1 MTAKKQVDTS
11 IPNLDNSQLEH
22 LLEQRHTI
30 AKELHD
36 STSKAQAE
44 SALAELTSIDE
55 AAQMALLKAMAKLK
69 DTDAADVLLAIN
81 ELTTNKAIRKEAR
94 RALIQLAGAKIYPS
108 WTPEPEA
115 GPTVAVTNPPRFW
128 KGFVTETREEGELE
142 LVLCWEQGFEY
153 GEARLMAFM
162 LDLWEAGVKNF
173 TTEVGSKRH
182 IESRLGNTRLRYS
195 KSIGREIRILDCT
208 LAEGRRLIQEALS
221 VNAWRGTTP
230 YKEYRHHRPT
240 VEQLVLHAPELDIDR
255 GRTFINPDLEPDEI
269 VGDFIGAWT
278 MGDFGLCFDLLTSD
292 SPLSGGLSRDEW
304 IDLRRKWAD
313 EAHPSDYEPSFLR
326 ERERS
331 QQSIWLPS
339 SVLSDRIST
348 QREVEIG
355 WSLELTDTP
364 LSGTLSE
371 MPMGTAVYKET
382 GRHWFWT
389 SYTLLKEEDAWR
401 IQRMKDDG
409 ARAQSLLIA
418 ELQQQLKT
426 IDERNQEIV
435 ATHQPNEPDAQQY
448 YEEIISGS
456 IKALHYDDALL
467 VKLPLDRTIYD
478 DAYSRAHGLS
488 LSERAIVYLEAITQ
502 RFPKDYDIGRI
513 LQLLAVSQADLSEQY
528 KQDNMDVLAEH
539 FFELAMDN
547 LQKAIAINNTAL
559 AHIILAELYM
569 TNNRKEEALAELQLA
584 RTLTDNRDEEAQIEA
599 DLASMAMV
607 DEHYDEAIEHYKR
620 VAEINPNYN
629 GVLINLGLAY
639 RRQEK
644 YDEAIAYYQRALE
657 ANPDEVPVY
666 AELGT
671 IYMTTQQ
678 LDKAVE
684 IVEQGL
690 RHRPNSAHLHALL
703 AAIYAEKGNRRRAQS
718 ELAEAERIN
727 PDLEVV
733 QAVREM
739 LHPKRK

>member
-1 MTAKKQVDTS
+1 MTAKKQGNSS
-11 IPNLDNSQLEH
+11 IPHVDSDQLEH
-22 LLEQRHTI
+22 LLDQRHTI
-30 AKELHD
+30 AQELHS

-44 SALAELTSIDE
+44 RALAELTSIDE
-55 AAQMALLKAMAKLK
+55 AAQLVLLKAMAKLQ

-81 ELTTNKAIRKEAR
+81 ELTPNKAIRKEAR

-108 WTPEPEA
+108 WTPEPEL
-115 GPTVAVTNPPRFW
+115 GPALVINNPPRFW

-162 LDLWEAGVKNF
+162 LDFWQTGVRNF
-173 TTEVGSKRH
+173 TTEVGTKRH
-182 IESRLGNTRLRYS
+182 IESRLGNTRVRYS
-195 KSIGREIRILDCT
+195 KSIEREIRIIDCT
-208 LAEGRRLIQEALS
+208 LSEGRRLIQEALS

-230 YKEYRHHRPT
+230 FKEYRHNLPT
-240 VEQLVLHAPELDIDR
+240 VEQLVLHAPDLDEDR
-255 GRTFINPDLEPDEI
+255 GKTFINPDLEPDEV

-278 MGDFGLCFDLLTSD
+278 MGDFGLCFDLLISD
-292 SPLSGGLSRDEW
+292 SPLNEGLSRDEW
-304 IDLRRKWAD
+304 IDLRRKWAN
-313 EAHPSDYEPSFLR
+313 EANPSSYEPSFLR

-331 QQSIWLPS
+331 QESIWLPTLA
-339 SVLSDRIST
+339 LSDRIST
-348 QREVEIG
+348 RREVEIG
-355 WSLELTDTP
+355 WSLELTNTP
-364 LSGTLSE
+364 ISGTLPE

-389 SYTLLKEEDAWR
+389 SYTLVKEEEAWR

-409 ARAQSLLIA
+409 ASAQGLSIA
-418 ELQQQLKT
+418 ELQQQLET
-426 IDERNQEIV
+426 IDDRNQEIV
-435 ATHQPNEPDAQQY
+435 STHQPNEPGAQQY

-467 VKLPLDRTIYD
+467 VKLPLDRKIYD

-488 LSERAIVYLEAITQ
+488 LPERAIVYLEAIIQ
-502 RFPKDYDIGRI
+502 RFPKDYDINKI
-513 LQLLAVSQADLSEQY
+513 LQLLAVSQADLAEQY
-528 KQDNMDVLAEH
+528 KQDDMNELAEH
-539 FFELAMDN
+539 FNEMAMDN
-547 LQKAIAINNTAL
+547 LHKAIALNNTAL
-559 AHIILAELYM
+559 AHIILAEMLM
-569 TNNRKEEALAELQLA
+569 TNNRKEEAIAELDLA
-584 RTLTDNRDEEAQIEA
+584 KTLSSNRDEEAQIEA
-599 DLASMAMV
+599 DLATMAMQ
-607 DEHYDEAIEHYKR
+607 DQKYDEAIEHYKR

-644 YDEAIAYYQRALE
+644 YDEAISYYQQSLE
-657 ANPDEVPVY
+657 AYPNETPIY

-678 LDKAVE
+678 FDKAIE

-690 RHRPNSAHLHALL
+690 RRRPDSPHLHALL
-703 AAIYAEKGNRRRAQS
+703 AAIYSEKGDRRRAQA

-733 QAVREM
+733 QAVRAM

>member
-1 MTAKKQVDTS
+1 MTAKKQRDSSVPHVD
-11 IPNLDNSQLEH
+11 NAQLEH

-44 SALAELTSIDE
+44 RALAELTSIDE
-55 AAQMALLKAMAKLK
+55 AAQMALLKAMAKLQ
-69 DTDAADVLLAIN
+69 DADAADVLLAIN
-81 ELTTNKAIRKEAR
+81 ELTPNKAIRKEAR

-108 WTPEPEA
+108 WTPEPEP
-115 GPTVAVTNPPRFW
+115 GPALVITNPPRFW

-182 IESRLGNTRLRYS
+182 IETRLGNTKVRYS
-195 KSIGREIRILDCT
+195 KSIGREIRIIDCT

-221 VNAWRGTTP
+221 VNDWRGTTP
-230 YKEYRHHRPT
+230 YKEFRHHRPT
-240 VEQLVLHAPELDIDR
+240 VEQLVLHAPELDVDR
-255 GRTFINPDLEPDEI
+255 GKTFINPDLEPDEI

-278 MGDFGLCFDLLTSD
+278 TGDFGLCFDLLTSD
-292 SPLSGGLSRDEW
+292 SSLSEGLSRDEW
-304 IDLRRKWAD
+304 IGLRRKWAD

-331 QQSIWLPS
+331 QQSIWLPTS
-339 SVLSDRIST
+339 ALSDRIST
-348 QREVEIG
+348 QREVEIS
-355 WSLELTDTP
+355 WSLELTDSP
-364 LSGTLSE
+364 LSGTLPE

-389 SYTLLKEEDAWR
+389 SYTLVKEEDAWR

-409 ARAQSLLIA
+409 ASAQSLSIA
-418 ELQQQLKT
+418 ELQQRLKT
-426 IDERNQEIV
+426 IDERNREIV
-435 ATHQPNEPDAQQY
+435 ENHRPDEPDAQEY
-448 YEEIISGS
+448 YEEIIWRS
-456 IKALHYDDALL
+456 IQALHYDDALL
-467 VKLPLDRTIYD
+467 VKLPLDRTLYD
-478 DAYSRAHGLS
+478 DAFSRARGLR
-488 LSERAIVYLEAITQ
+488 LSERAIVYLEDIIQ
-502 RFPKDYDIGRI
+502 RFPKDHDIGNI

-528 KQDNMDVLAEH
+528 KQDNMNVLAEH

-559 AHIILAELYM
+559 AHITLAELFM
-569 TNNRKEEALAELQLA
+569 TNNRKEEAIAELQLA
-584 RTLTDNRDEEAQIEA
+584 RTLTENRDEEAQIEA
-599 DLASMAMV
+599 DLATIAMV
-607 DEHYDEAIEHYKR
+607 DEHYDEAIEHFKR

-629 GVLINLGLAY
+629 GVMINLGLAY
-639 RRQEK
+639 RRLEK
-644 YDEAIAYYQRALE
+644 YDEAIVYYQRALE
-657 ANPDEVPVY
+657 AYPNEVPIY

-690 RHRPNSAHLHALL
+690 RQRPNSAHLHALL
-703 AAIYAEKGNRRRAQS
+703 AAIYSEKGNRRRAQS

-739 LHPKRK
+739 MHEKRK